1 MKRLVHAAGSI
12 VRFIARLR
20 SLLAMPT
27 STEEVDLQ
35 SELEDEE
42 ERDLENELKSELECI
57 KEKLLATKIAL
68 SGARSNNNFK
78 KMASKE
84 PILSLMIP
92 NNLFSLWKK
101 RRDIEERLLQKK
113 SSLTEMANVSLN
125 KVIKLDTDADDLE
138 ARLQNECYRFLA
150 SYKKAAGRRRYKLLI
165 KETNIML
172 LKDEVV
178 PNVSLHAAIATVYE

>member
-1 MKRLVHAAGSI
+1 
-12 VRFIARLR
+12 
-20 SLLAMPT
+20 MPT

-92 NNLFSLWKK
+92 NSLFSLWKK

-125 KVIKLDTDADDLE
+125 KVIKLDTDADYLE

-150 SYKKAAGRRRYKLLI
+150 KGCRKAKI
-165 KETNIML
+165 
-172 LKDEVV
+172 
-178 PNVSLHAAIATVYE
+178 